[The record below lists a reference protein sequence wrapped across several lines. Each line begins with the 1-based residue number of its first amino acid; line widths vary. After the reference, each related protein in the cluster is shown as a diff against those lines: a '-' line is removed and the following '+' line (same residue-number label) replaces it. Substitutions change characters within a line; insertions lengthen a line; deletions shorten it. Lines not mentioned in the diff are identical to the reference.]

1 MLEKKQSI
9 SAYSVAFPIKQGAYA
24 ETYRVKD
31 SAGKNYFLKLFDCA
45 KLSKNQ
51 FTQDGDII
59 EIEVSKQLKHPNLSS
74 YHDSGDVIING
85 RQKSFVVYDFISG
98 ETVAEKVTRAQRC
111 SVYEAKDIIVGVL
124 DGIKYLHGL
133 TNPIIHNELTIQ
145 NVMLDLAHETTFPK
159 IIDFGYARFLNQ
171 GRRSFNKDGLNPFY
185 MAPEAKVA
193 FVIRIKGVNHIRPQV
208 KKILRLLRLRQ
219 LNNGVFVKVNKATMN
234 MIKRIEPYVTFGYPN
249 RKTISDLIYKRGF
262 AKINHARIPLS
273 DNMIIE
279 NSLKQYNI
287 TCIEDLIEEIYRV
300 GPHFKEANSFLW
312 TFKMN
317 NPKGGWSNKNHSF
330 QNGGDWGNREEE
342 INKLIRRMN

>member
-1 MLEKKQSI
+1 MIQDNFVPSSVEQKNKRIEEEKKELEKARQAKKEL
-9 SAYSVAFPIKQGAYA
+9 IKKRREEWKSKGKKYH
-24 ETYRVKD
+24 EELIKD
-31 SAGKNYFLKLFDCA
+31 EQHL
-45 KLSKNQ
+45 
-51 FTQDGDII
+51 I
-59 EIEVSKQLKHPNLSS
+59 
-74 YHDSGDVIING
+74 
-85 RQKSFVVYDFISG
+85 
-98 ETVAEKVTRAQRC
+98 
-111 SVYEAKDIIVGVL
+111 EAKR
-124 DGIKYLHGL
+124 
-133 TNPIIHNELTIQ
+133 E
-145 NVMLDLAHETTFPK
+145 
-159 IIDFGYARFLNQ
+159 ARNT
-171 GRRSFNKDGLNPFY
+171 GNFY

-219 LNNGVFVKVNKATMN
+219 LNNGVFVKINKATMN
-234 MIKRIEPYVTFGYPN
+234 MIKRIEPYVAYGYPN
-249 RKTISDLIYKRGF
+249 RKIISDLIYKRGF

-279 NSLKQYNI
+279 NSLNKYNI
-287 TCIEDLIEEIYRV
+287 LIEEIYRV